1 MARSPALLAA
11 FLLAFAFAAPS
22 HAANPIR
29 VTVNLDGKRISPSP
43 TFIPAGVPVR
53 LTFANASGGDHEI
66 KAPELFYWGG
76 ARVPGGTLAIKSG
89 QRRSVVLTLR
99 RGSYKVRCA
108 RFGHAFL
115 GESVMV
121 IVP

>member
-1 MARSPALLAA
+1 MTRTFS
-11 FLLAFAFAAPS
+11 FAAAACLAVAIGAPAP
-22 HAANPIR
+22 AANPIK
-29 VTVNLDGKRISPSP
+29 VTITLDGKRFSPSP
-43 TFIPAGVPVR
+43 TYIPAGVPVR
-53 LTFANASGGDHEI
+53 LTFANASASAHEV

-76 ARVPGGTLAIKSG
+76 ARVSGGTLSIKSG
-89 QRRSVVLTLR
+89 QRRTVVLTLR
-99 RGSYKVRCA
+99 RGSYKVRCN